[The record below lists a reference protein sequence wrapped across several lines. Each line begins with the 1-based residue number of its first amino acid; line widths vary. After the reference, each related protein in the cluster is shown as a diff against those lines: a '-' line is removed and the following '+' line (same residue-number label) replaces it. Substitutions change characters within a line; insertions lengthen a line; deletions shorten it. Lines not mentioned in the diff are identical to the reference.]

1 MSDCASTTS
10 FSVAN
15 NTRALS
21 TPGSA
26 VTAFSI
32 FLAQLGQSI
41 PVTFQLKR
49 WLPEGS
55 GGQPVAFLVR
65 IVGRGGAAAA
75 IAMIVMVV
83 GVFGLCGGVFGSLLQ
98 PC

>member
-49 WLPEGS
+49 WLPEGERR
-55 GGQPVAFLVR
+55 PACRFPR
-65 IVGRGGAAAA
+65 PDRRRGGAAAA